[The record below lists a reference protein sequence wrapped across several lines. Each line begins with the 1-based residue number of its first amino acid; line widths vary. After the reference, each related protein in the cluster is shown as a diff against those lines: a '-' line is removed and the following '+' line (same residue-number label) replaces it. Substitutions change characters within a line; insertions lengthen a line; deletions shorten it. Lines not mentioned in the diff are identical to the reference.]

1 MECGDSLPMEKPDC
15 QEDRRQ
21 KDGVLGPT
29 HQRFFS
35 GRSAETTTTSGTE
48 PLRIKIHYDNTDI
61 DLRLF

>member
-48 PLRIKIHYDNTDI
+48 TVEN
-61 DLRLF
+61 

>member
-15 QEDRRQ
+15 QDDRRQ
-21 KDGVLGPT
+21 KDGVLSPI
-29 HQRFFS
+29 HQRFL
-35 GRSAETTTTSGTE
+35 GAVPKRLRRRAPK